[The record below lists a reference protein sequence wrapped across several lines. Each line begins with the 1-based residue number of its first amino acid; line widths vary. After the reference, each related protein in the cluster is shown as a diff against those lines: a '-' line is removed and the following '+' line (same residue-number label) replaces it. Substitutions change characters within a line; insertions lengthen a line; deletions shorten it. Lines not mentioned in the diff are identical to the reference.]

1 MLNPELLSQE
11 TSMILFSPLTA
22 LLRVLFTILFNG
34 KTLVIGLV
42 ALVILVILGI
52 MALYAGILVF
62 AWNALLAPSAGRCC
76 SCSESG
82 SWASLAAAC
91 SAAGR

>member
-1 MLNPELLSQE
+1 
-11 TSMILFSPLTA
+11 MILFSPLTA

-62 AWNALLAPSAGRCC
+62 A
-76 SCSESG
+76 
-82 SWASLAAAC
+82 
-91 SAAGR
+91 